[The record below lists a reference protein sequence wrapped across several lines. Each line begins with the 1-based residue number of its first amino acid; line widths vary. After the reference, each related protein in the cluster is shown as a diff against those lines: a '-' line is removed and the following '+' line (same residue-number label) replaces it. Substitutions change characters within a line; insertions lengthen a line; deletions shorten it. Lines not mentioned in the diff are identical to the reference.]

1 MQMENKNNIDTIK
14 KAENSQNDESILTMK
29 IALESAKIFIDLIDE
44 LGLSSNLKLIIA
56 KEIFSKAGIEI
67 PQELNFKM
75 NMKRS
80 SHMFKIER
88 SPYVDEVNKMIVN
101 KAKYKD
107 IVDFL
112 KSKGENISKSAVS
125 RYTIRLLEIMENN
138 NPPTEG
144 GRL

>member
-1 MQMENKNNIDTIK
+1 
-14 KAENSQNDESILTMK
+14 
-29 IALESAKIFIDLIDE
+29 
-44 LGLSSNLKLIIA
+44 
-56 KEIFSKAGIEI
+56 
-67 PQELNFKM
+67 
-75 NMKRS
+75 
-80 SHMFKIER
+80 MFKIER